1 MGYKRIPGYRVP
13 GRRIYIEEN
22 GGTMATRDQVEA

>member
-13 GRRIYIEEN
+13 GRRIYIEEP
-22 GGTMATRDQVEA
+22 MATREQVEA